1 MRHSTR
7 RALGAIAGVA
17 AATLTLSACA
27 GGGTEPS
34 ASDGDFTP
42 LSSVK
47 LQLQW
52 LPQAQFAGYY
62 VALDKGYFQEEG
74 FDDVEVLPSG
84 GDIVPQDAL
93 VAGDVDFAVAWVPK
107 VLGTLE
113 NQGVELTDIAQVFQK
128 SGTTQVSWKDSDITG
143 VDDFEGKRIGSWG
156 FGNEWEIFAA
166 MADKGLDASTVQI
179 TTQDFSMNALLDR
192 DVDAAQA
199 MTYNELAQLF
209 ETVNPATG
217 KLYTEADVDV
227 ISYEDT
233 AGAMLQDAIWADT
246 QRLAD
251 DPAYADA
258 AKRFLKAVVKGWV
271 FARDNPTE
279 AAEITYAAATAP
291 GVDAFPRRTDPS
303 AVADERG
310 QQAHLDRRRV
320 RHDRLRRVGQDGR
333 RSPQGRQPGR
343 PQPHHHRAR
352 RLGVLERLHRGGA
365 QRAEGR
371 GRHRRRR
378 LHADRGDA
386 HRGRQVD
393 ASRDGGATVSGGG
406 PAVVPRRRVPREGGG
421 ATPSCRDAGFRVE
434 AGRPGLPARA
444 RQPAGPRGG
453 ARD

>member
-1 MRHSTR
+1 MTHSTR
-7 RALGAIAGVA
+7 RALSAVAGIAVA
-17 AATLTLSACA
+17 SLALASCA
-27 GGGTEPS
+27 GSSTPD

-42 LSSVK
+42 LTSVK

-62 VALDKGYFQEEG
+62 VALDQGYFEEEG
-74 FDDVEVLPSG
+74 FDEVEVIPSG

-107 VLGTLE
+107 VLGTME

-128 SGTTQVSWKDSDITG
+128 SGTTQVSWKDSGITS

-199 MTYNELAQLF
+199 MTYNELAQLL
-209 ETVNPATG
+209 ETVDPATG
-217 KLYTEADVDV
+217 ELYTMDDINV

-258 AKRFLKAVVKGWV
+258 ATRFLKAVIKGWV

-279 AAEITYAAATAP
+279 AADITYAAATAP
-291 GVDAFPRRTDPS
+291 NVSAFPVGPVHQLWQMNEVNKLIWAGGDFGLIDS
-303 AVADERG
+303 AAWDKTVEGAL
-310 QQAHLDRRRV
+310 AAKN
-320 RHDRLRRVGQDGR
+320 QDGLNLITTEPPA
-333 RSPQGRQPGR
+333 S
-343 PQPHHHRAR
+343 AYSNDY
-352 RLGVLERLHRGGA
+352 LEDALAALKDEGVTVDGEYTPI
-365 QRAEGR
+365 
-371 GRHRRRR
+371 
-378 LHADRGDA
+378 DRK
-386 HRGRQVD
+386 
-393 ASRDGGATVSGGG
+393 S
-406 PAVVPRRRVPREGGG
+406 VV
-421 ATPSCRDAGFRVE
+421 
-434 AGRPGLPARA
+434 
-444 RQPAGPRGG
+444 
-453 ARD
+453 

>member
-7 RALGAIAGVA
+7 RTLGAITGVA
-17 AATLTLSACA
+17 IAALTLSACS
-27 GGGTEPS
+27 GGGSDTA
-34 ASDGDFTP
+34 ASDEDFTP
-42 LSSVK
+42 LTSVK

-62 VALDKGYFQEEG
+62 VALDQGYFQEEG

-128 SGTTQVSWKDSDITG
+128 SGTTQVSWKDSNITG

-217 KLYTEADVDV
+217 QLYTEADVDI

-291 GVDAFPRRTDPS
+291 GVDAFPVGPTHQLWQMNEVNKLIWTGGEFGMIDS
-303 AVADERG
+303 AAWDKTVEGALK
-310 QQAHLDRRRV
+310 AV
-320 RHDRLRRVGQDGR
+320 NQDGLNLITTEPAD
-333 RSPQGRQPGR
+333 S
-343 PQPHHHRAR
+343 AYSNDYIESA
-352 RLGVLERLHRGGA
+352 LSELKDEGVTV
-365 QRAEGR
+365 
-371 GRHRRRR
+371 
-378 LHADRGDA
+378 DGDYTPIE
-386 HRGRQVD
+386 V
-393 ASRDGGATVSGGG
+393 TLT
-406 PAVVPRRRVPREGGG
+406 EGGK
-421 ATPSCRDAGFRVE
+421 
-434 AGRPGLPARA
+434 
-444 RQPAGPRGG
+444 
-453 ARD
+453 

>member
-17 AATLTLSACA
+17 VAALALSACS
-27 GGGTEPS
+27 GGGSTPS
-34 ASDGDFTP
+34 SSDGDFTP
-42 LSSVK
+42 LTSVK

-128 SGTTQVSWKDSDITG
+128 SGTTQVSWKDSNITS

-166 MADKGLDASTVQI
+166 MADKGLDASTVKI
-179 TTQDFSMNALLDR
+179 TTQDFSMNALLDK

-199 MTYNELAQLF
+199 MTYNELAQLL

-217 KLYTEADVDV
+217 KLYTMDDINV

-246 QRLAD
+246 KRLAD

-271 FARDNPTE
+271 FARDNPAE
-279 AAEITYAAATAP
+279 AADITYKAATAP
-291 GVDAFPRRTDPS
+291 GVNAFPVGPTHQLWQMNEVNKLIWTGGEFGMIDS
-303 AVADERG
+303 AAWDKTVQGALK
-310 QQAHLDRRRV
+310 AV
-320 RHDRLRRVGQDGR
+320 NQDGLNLITTEPAE
-333 RSPQGRQPGR
+333 SA
-343 PQPHHHRAR
+343 HSNEYIEAA
-352 RLGVLERLHRGGA
+352 LSELKDEGVAVGGSYTPI
-365 QRAEGR
+365 EVT
-371 GRHRRRR
+371 
-378 LHADRGDA
+378 L
-386 HRGRQVD
+386 
-393 ASRDGGATVSGGG
+393 T
-406 PAVVPRRRVPREGGG
+406 EGGK
-421 ATPSCRDAGFRVE
+421 
-434 AGRPGLPARA
+434 
-444 RQPAGPRGG
+444 
-453 ARD
+453 

>member
-17 AATLTLSACA
+17 VAALALSACS
-27 GGGTEPS
+27 GGGSTPS
-34 ASDGDFTP
+34 SSDADFTP
-42 LSSVK
+42 LTSVK

-74 FDDVEVLPSG
+74 FDDVEVLPSR

-128 SGTTQVSWKDSDITG
+128 SGTTQVSWKDSNITS

-166 MADKGLDASTVQI
+166 MADKGLDASTVKI
-179 TTQDFSMNALLDR
+179 TTQDFSMNALLDK

-199 MTYNELAQLF
+199 MTYNELAQLL

-217 KLYTEADVDV
+217 KLYTMDDINV

-246 QRLAD
+246 KRLAD

-271 FARDNPTE
+271 FARDNPAE
-279 AAEITYAAATAP
+279 AADITYKAATAP
-291 GVDAFPRRTDPS
+291 GVNAFPVGPTHQLWQMNEVNKLIWTGGEFGMIDS
-303 AVADERG
+303 AAWDKTVQGALK
-310 QQAHLDRRRV
+310 AV
-320 RHDRLRRVGQDGR
+320 NQDGLNLITTEPAE
-333 RSPQGRQPGR
+333 SA
-343 PQPHHHRAR
+343 HSNEYIEAA
-352 RLGVLERLHRGGA
+352 LSELKDEGVAVGGSYTPI
-365 QRAEGR
+365 EVT
-371 GRHRRRR
+371 
-378 LHADRGDA
+378 L
-386 HRGRQVD
+386 
-393 ASRDGGATVSGGG
+393 T
-406 PAVVPRRRVPREGGG
+406 EGGK
-421 ATPSCRDAGFRVE
+421 
-434 AGRPGLPARA
+434 
-444 RQPAGPRGG
+444 
-453 ARD
+453 

>member
-17 AATLTLSACA
+17 AATLALSACS
-27 GGGTEPS
+27 GGGSEPS
-34 ASDGDFTP
+34 AADGEFTP
-42 LSSVK
+42 LTSVK

-62 VALDKGYFQEEG
+62 VALDQGYFQEEG

-128 SGTTQVSWKDSDITG
+128 SGTTQVSWKDSGITG

-156 FGNEWEIFAA
+156 FGNEWEIFSA
-166 MADKGLDASTVQI
+166 MADQGLDASTVQI

-217 KLYTEADVDV
+217 NLYTADDVDV

-271 FARDNPTE
+271 YARDNPTE

-291 GVDAFPRRTDPS
+291 GVDAFPVGPTHQLWQMNEVNKLIWTGGEFGMIDS
-303 AVADERG
+303 AAWDQTVEGALK
-310 QQAHLDRRRV
+310 AV
-320 RHDRLRRVGQDGR
+320 NQDGLNLITEE
-333 RSPQGRQPGR
+333 PGDS
-343 PQPHHHRAR
+343 AYSNDYIEDA
-352 RLGVLERLHRGGA
+352 LSELKD
-365 QRAEGR
+365 EGIT
-371 GRHRRRR
+371 
-378 LHADRGDA
+378 
-386 HRGRQVD
+386 VD
-393 ASRDGGATVSGGG
+393 GEYTPIEVTLT
-406 PAVVPRRRVPREGGG
+406 EGGK
-421 ATPSCRDAGFRVE
+421 
-434 AGRPGLPARA
+434 
-444 RQPAGPRGG
+444 
-453 ARD
+453 

>member
-17 AATLTLSACA
+17 VAALTLSACS
-27 GGGTEPS
+27 GGGS
-34 ASDGDFTP
+34 ASSSSDDDFTP
-42 LSSVK
+42 LTSVK

-128 SGTTQVSWKDSDITG
+128 SGTTQVSWKDSDITS

-166 MADKGLDASTVQI
+166 MADKGLDASTVKI
-179 TTQDFSMNALLDR
+179 TTQDFSMNALLDK

-199 MTYNELAQLF
+199 MTYNELAQLL

-217 KLYTEADVDV
+217 KLYTMDDINV

-246 QRLAD
+246 KRLAD

-279 AAEITYAAATAP
+279 AADITYKAATAP
-291 GVDAFPRRTDPS
+291 GVDAFPVGPTHQLWQMNEVNKLIWTGGDFGVIDS
-303 AVADERG
+303 AAWDKTVQGALK
-310 QQAHLDRRRV
+310 AV
-320 RHDRLRRVGQDGR
+320 NQDGLNLITAEPAD
-333 RSPQGRQPGR
+333 SA
-343 PQPHHHRAR
+343 HSNEYIEDA
-352 RLGVLERLHRGGA
+352 LSELKDEGVT
-365 QRAEGR
+365 
-371 GRHRRRR
+371 
-378 LHADRGDA
+378 
-386 HRGRQVD
+386 VD
-393 ASRDGGATVSGGG
+393 GTYTPIEVTLT
-406 PAVVPRRRVPREGGG
+406 EGGK
-421 ATPSCRDAGFRVE
+421 
-434 AGRPGLPARA
+434 
-444 RQPAGPRGG
+444 
-453 ARD
+453 